1 MKYKD
6 LLDLY
11 KSGKLSD
18 KQAEEIRTEIEKQ
31 DIGSEERRVGKE
43 CSSRWSPY
51 Q

>member
-31 DIGSEERRVGKE
+31 EAKIGRAHV
-43 CSSRWSPY
+43 
-51 Q
+51 